1 MRRLEAEHIADLRL
15 LGVKNCGHESNESR
29 EELSDCVKDGL
40 NIDAAEIDVF
50 HCVFTSV
57 KRLMIC

>member
-40 NIDAAEIDVF
+40 NIDAAEIHYD
-50 HCVFTSV
+50 FTSV
-57 KRLMIC
+57 RKLMIC